1 MSQLDKQ
8 LIQQE
13 WSALQP
19 VPGVR
24 LGTAAAGIKYQD
36 RDDLLLIE
44 ISEGAQVAAVFTQ
57 NAFCAAPV
65 VVAKQ
70 HLSAASPRYLLVNA
84 GNANAG
90 TGHQGIENAIAC
102 CRASAEAAHCRAD
115 QVLPFSTGVIGEHIS
130 VDSFVTALP
139 AAVSNLD
146 ENHWQAAAK
155 AIMTTDTLPKGIS
168 RSLRIEGH
176 EISVS
181 GLAKGAG
188 MICPN
193 MATLLSY
200 VATDAA
206 MSPELLQSTMQQVVA
221 KTFNSIT
228 VDGDTS
234 TNDASVLIATG
245 KSSLPVIE
253 TAEHPHY
260 KQVLGLIN
268 EVFEFLAKAIIRDA
282 EGATKLV
289 NVTVIQGADQA
300 ECEAVAYTIAHSP
313 LVKTAL
319 FASDPNWGRILAA
332 IGRAGIENLDITNIQ
347 IELNDVRIV
356 SNGGVDAGYSEALG
370 QQAMQQDDININVS
384 LGRGNTSANV
394 WTCDLSY
401 DYVKINAEYRT

>member
-1 MSQLDKQ
+1 MK
-8 LIQQE
+8 
-13 WSALQP
+13 P
-19 VPGVR
+19 VSGVR

-36 RDDLLLIE
+36 RDDLLVIE
-44 ISEGAQVAAVFTQ
+44 FDDESRVAAVFTQ

-70 HLSAASPRYLLVNA
+70 HLSTASPRYLLINA

-90 TGHQGIENAIAC
+90 TGQVGIENALAC
-102 CRASAEAAHCRAD
+102 CRAAAEVAHCQVD
-115 QVLPFSTGVIGEHIS
+115 QVLPFSTGVIGEHIL
-130 VDSFVTALP
+130 VENFVSTLP
-139 AAVSNLD
+139 AAFSDLQEDN
-146 ENHWQAAAK
+146 WQAAAN
-155 AIMTTDTLPKGIS
+155 AIMTTDTIAKGIS
-168 RSLRIEGH
+168 RSMQIDGH
-176 EISVS
+176 EITVS
-181 GLAKGAG
+181 GIAKGAG

-200 VATDAA
+200 VATDVA
-206 MSPELLQSTMQQVVA
+206 MSQELLQSSMQQIIA

-253 TAEHPHY
+253 SADDPSY
-260 KQVLGLIN
+260 KQVLGLIS
-268 EVFEFLAKAIIRDA
+268 EAFEFLAKAIIRDA

-289 NVTVIQGADQA
+289 NVSVTQGVDRE
-300 ECEAVAYTIAHSP
+300 ECETVAYTIAHSP

-332 IGRAGIENLDITNIQ
+332 VGRAGVKDLDISNID
-347 IELNDVRIV
+347 IELNAVRIV
-356 SNGGVDAGYSEALG
+356 SNGGVDANYSEALG
-370 QQAMQQDDININVS
+370 QQAMQQDDINIDVN
-384 LGRGNTSANV
+384 LGRGNVSANV